1 MENTTTITI
10 ESLIEQGN
18 EILQGIQ
25 YVPSHPGVIR
35 LYSVYGLAD
44 ESVYERWKNIVLRYL
59 STKNPNDI
67 SVKDFRTSAEKFE
80 KDYYQPAEMKK
91 MIGILES
98 VKAIP
103 TKIDDSEAKPSKGP
117 SVVINNNNTQ
127 SQNQVLNVDLFTKAI
142 EDVLTVSQIK
152 ELRKVVEEECGDV
165 EKAKPKLMEKLKS
178 FGENLSS
185 NIVANLLTNPT
196 IWTSLF

>member
-1 MENTTTITI
+1 MTAITI
-10 ESLIEQGN
+10 DSLIEQGN
-18 EILQGIQ
+18 EILQGIK

-35 LYSVYGLAD
+35 TYSVHSIAD
-44 ESVYERWKNIVLRYL
+44 ESVYERWKNIALRLL
-59 STKNPNDI
+59 SMEYPNDI
-67 SVKDFRTSAEKFE
+67 SVKDFRTSADAFE
-80 KDYYQPAEMKK
+80 RSLYSPGAMKK
-91 MIGILES
+91 MIGVLES

-103 TKIDDSEAKPSKGP
+103 SKIDGSKTKPGKAP
-117 SVVINNNNTQ
+117 SVVINNTNSQ

-152 ELRKVVEEECGDV
+152 ELKKVVVEEGGDV
-165 EKAKPKLMEKLKS
+165 EKAKPKLIEKLKS

>member
-1 MENTTTITI
+1 MENTATITI
-10 ESLIEQGN
+10 ESLIEQGK
-18 EILQGIQ
+18 EILHGIQ

-35 LYSVYGLAD
+35 LYSVHSLAD

-59 STKNPNDI
+59 STEYPNDI

-80 KDYYQPAEMKK
+80 RDSYSPAEMKK
-91 MIGILES
+91 LIGILES

-103 TKIDDSEAKPSKGP
+103 SKIDNSDTKRNKTSSI
-117 SVVINNNNTQ
+117 VINNTNSQT
-127 SQNQVLNVDLFTKAI
+127 QNQVLNVDLFTKAI

-152 ELRKVVEEECGDV
+152 ELKKVTEESEDLA
-165 EKAKPKLMEKLKS
+165 KAKPKILEKLKS

-196 IWTSLF
+196 IWTQLFG